1 MLAKHRVSSWVID
14 SLCDGAGEQNATVA
28 CFYFSFVARKEQSPR
43 HAGCF
48 AGKVGLRTGGDPGG
62 DITSI
67 RRTKMCHWSAGTT
80 TSDIVKMLQIT
91 SSRKRTFICIDA
103 VDECEAGYRVKL
115 LDSLNRILQKSPRT
129 RIFMA
134 GRPHIQSEI
143 GRRLSG
149 RVTSL
154 SISPKKIDVV
164 RYLHARLT
172 EDTIPDAMDSSL
184 GADILKKIP
193 EEVSE
198 MHVEATPGKLLKLSS
213 NRHIFRSC

>member
-43 HAGCF
+43 HAGRF
-48 AGKVGLRTGGDPGG
+48 AGTVGLRTGGDSGG

-67 RRTKMCHWSAGTT
+67 RRTKMYWSAGTT

-91 SSRKRTFICIDA
+91 ASRKHTFICINA

-115 LDSLNRILQKSPRT
+115 LDSLNRILQKSPST

-134 GRPHIQSEI
+134 GRPHLQSEI

-154 SISPKKIDVV
+154 SISLKKIDVV

-172 EDTIPDAMDSSL
+172 EDTIPDAMGS
-184 GADILKKIP
+184 
-193 EEVSE
+193 
-198 MHVEATPGKLLKLSS
+198 
-213 NRHIFRSC
+213 